1 MPTPPP
7 DPTGLGLEIKSSLYA
22 TFCLIAIIHL
32 ALVDLRFKMY
42 YNYCMKLTKKKNL
55 RGQRSWYS
63 VRNDN

>member
-32 ALVDLRFKMY
+32 ALADLRLKMY
-42 YNYCMKLTKKKNL
+42 YNYCMKLKKKKPKGPAL
-55 RGQRSWYS
+55 L
-63 VRNDN
+63 V

>member
-42 YNYCMKLTKKKNL
+42 YNYCMKLKKKKKT
-55 RGQRSWYS
+55 
-63 VRNDN
+63 